1 MAPVKQAQN
10 AGSKKEGGVADS
22 KCEESAQAAAHY
34 ATEQLK
40 LLAKEAAAALCRCWD
55 IFMHSA
61 LTEFSPLSFW
71 PRAAILMAGKL
82 ATFGVINWL

>member
-10 AGSKKEGGVADS
+10 AGNKKEGGVADS

-34 ATEQLK
+34 ATEQLLP
-40 LLAKEAAAALCRCWD
+40 LLAKDAAALCRCWD

-61 LTEFSPLSFW
+61 WTEFSPLSFW